1 MKKGMSLPLVQRN
14 YPAYNRGEA
23 KTMAAAVALS
33 FASEIGIKRVILE
46 GDSLSVIKSLRENVK
61 VLSPIGLLL
70 EDVMALSQNFDEL
83 LSHHERW

>member
-46 GDSLSVIKSLRENVK
+46 GDLLSVIKSLRENVK

>member
-1 MKKGMSLPLVQRN
+1 
-14 YPAYNRGEA
+14 
-23 KTMAAAVALS
+23 MAAAVALS

-61 VLSPIGLLL
+61 VLSPIGSLL

-83 LSHHERW
+83 LSHH

>member
-1 MKKGMSLPLVQRN
+1 MPLVQRN

-33 FASEIGIKRVILE
+33 FASEIGIKRAILK
-46 GDSLSVIKSLRENVK
+46 GDSLSMIKSLRENVK
-61 VLSPIGLLL
+61 VLSPTGLLL
-70 EDVMALSQNFDEL
+70 KDVMALSQNFDEL

>member
-1 MKKGMSLPLVQRN
+1 MPLVQRN

-23 KTMAAAVALS
+23 KTMAVAVALS

>member
-1 MKKGMSLPLVQRN
+1 MSLPLVQRN

-33 FASEIGIKRVILE
+33 FASEIGIKRAILK
-46 GDSLSVIKSLRENVK
+46 GDSLSMIKSLRENVK

-70 EDVMALSQNFDEL
+70 EDVMVLSQNFDEL
-83 LSHHERW
+83 LSHH